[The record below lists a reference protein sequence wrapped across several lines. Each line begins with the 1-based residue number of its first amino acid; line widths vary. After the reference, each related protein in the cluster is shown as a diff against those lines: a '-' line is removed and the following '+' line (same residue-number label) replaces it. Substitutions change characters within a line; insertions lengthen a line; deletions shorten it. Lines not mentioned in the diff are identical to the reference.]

1 MTLLFVVVMGIVE
14 GLTEFLPVSSTGHLI
29 LTANAFG
36 LGGTPKVET
45 FEIFIQLGAIL
56 AVVCEYRIDLW
67 RLTARLKSDRSAR
80 MFVFKLFIAFL
91 PAAIV
96 GLAFRKTIKLHLFHA
111 GPVAAA
117 LIVGGIFIFAVEQF
131 LPKRKPEPVEN
142 VSWLQAL
149 GVGLFQC
156 LALWPGFSRSAAT
169 ILGGMTLGLDR
180 SRSTIFSFY
189 LALPTLGAATVYELF
204 KAIQDGELDLSDA
217 GNFALGTV
225 ISFVVAL
232 IVIKGM
238 LWYVRQFDFRPLAVY
253 RILLGIV
260 VLAVRPP
267 MKNDAATST
276 ERHLREPQ
284 IQAVALARREM

>member
-36 LGGTPKVET
+36 LGGTPKIET

-56 AVVCEYRIDLW
+56 AVAWEYRIDLW
-67 RLTARLKSDRSAR
+67 RLTARLRFDRNAW
-80 MFVFKLFIAFL
+80 MFVLKLFLAFL

-96 GLAFRKTIKLHLFHA
+96 GLATREMIHAHLFNV
-111 GPVAAA
+111 GSVASA
-117 LIVGGIFIFAVEQF
+117 LIVGGIFMFAVEQF
-131 LPKRKPEPVEN
+131 TPKWTPEPVERI
-142 VSWLQAL
+142 SWLQAL

-156 LALWPGFSRSAAT
+156 LALWPGFSRSAST

-180 SRSTIFSFY
+180 SRSTVFSFY
-189 LALPTLGAATVYELF
+189 LALPTMGAATVYELF
-204 KAIQDGELDLSDA
+204 KAIQKGELDSGDA
-217 GNFALGTV
+217 GNFAIGTLV
-225 ISFVVAL
+225 SFIVAL

-238 LWYVRQFDFRPLAVY
+238 LWYVRQHDFRPFAVY

-260 VLAVRPP
+260 VLAVRPAMP
-267 MKNDAATST
+267 DKKPST
-276 ERHLREPQ
+276 EHAFRQPQ
-284 IQAVALARREM
+284 IQAVAFARREM